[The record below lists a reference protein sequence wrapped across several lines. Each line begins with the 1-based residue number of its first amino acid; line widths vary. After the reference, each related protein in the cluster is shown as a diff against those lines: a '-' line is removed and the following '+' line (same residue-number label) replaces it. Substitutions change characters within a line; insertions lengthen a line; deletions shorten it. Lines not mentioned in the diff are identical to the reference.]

1 MKSYFSHS
9 IALKHAQIEN
19 INRKGQCTDYILLAF
34 PETVFLNE
42 FFRKEKTG
50 FGIAMKKCG
59 IRDSREKKAGTR
71 DQEPPFPDP
80 V

>member
-1 MKSYFSHS
+1 MKSYFSYS
-9 IALKHAQIEN
+9 LALKHAQIEN
-19 INRKGQCTDYILLAF
+19 INRKDQCTDYILLAF
-34 PETVFLNE
+34 AETVFLNV
-42 FFRKEKTG
+42 FFGKEKMG

-59 IRDSREKKAGTR
+59 IRDSREKEVGTW